1 MLDIDFIR
9 ENKEEVK
16 KACKAKQED
25 VDIDK
30 LLELD
35 EKRRSL
41 KTKVDEMR
49 HDQNKLTK
57 KVEQAE
63 EDEREEIIEEIK
75 PLKKKLQKKE
85 DEWKEVKKKWKDLM
99 LQVPNI
105 PVSKVPEG
113 ESEEDNVV
121 IDQWGDKPDFDF
133 EPKDHLEI
141 GRNLNLID
149 VERAA
154 KVSGS
159 RFAYLKNEAV
169 LLQFALVN
177 LSLAYLL
184 EKDFTPV
191 LPPVMLRPDAME
203 GLGYLEQGEDDM
215 YFLEKDELFLAG
227 TAEHPL
233 AAMHSGEVLDGED
246 LPLRYVAFSP
256 SFRREAGSYGKD
268 TRGIFR
274 VHQFNKVEMF
284 SICKPENSTDEHQFF
299 LDLEQQLMQ
308 LLGIP
313 YQVVQMCTADLGHP
327 VANKY
332 DIETWMPS
340 YNDYRETHSTSN
352 CTDFQARRL
361 NIQYEED
368 GEKKLVHTVNGTGF
382 ALGRTLIAI
391 LENYQ
396 KEDGSIEVPSALQD
410 YLEFE

>member
-1 MLDIDFIR
+1 MLDIDYIR
-9 ENKEEVK
+9 ENTEKVKE
-16 KACKAKQED
+16 ACKQKQED

-35 EKRRSL
+35 EERRSL
-41 KTKVDEMR
+41 KQEVDDLR
-49 HDQNKLTK
+49 HEQNELTE
-57 KVEQAE
+57 KVEEAE
-63 EDEREEIIEEIK
+63 EDEREEIIEDIK
-75 PLKKKLQKKE
+75 PLKEKLQGKE
-85 DEWKEVKKKWKDLM
+85 DEWKKVKKRWKDLM
-99 LQVPNI
+99 LQVPNV
-105 PVSKVPEG
+105 PASKVPEG

-121 IDQWGDKPDFDF
+121 IDQWGEKPDFNF

-141 GRNLNLID
+141 GRSLNLID
-149 VERAA
+149 TERAA

-184 EKDFTPV
+184 EKGFTPV
-191 LPPVMLRPDAME
+191 IPPVMLRPDAME

-215 YFLEKDELFLAG
+215 YFLDKDELFLAG

-233 AAMHSGEVLDGED
+233 AAMHSGEVLDEED

-284 SICKPENSTDEHQFF
+284 SICKPENSIEEHQFF

-313 YQVVQMCTADLGHP
+313 YQVIQMCTADLGHP

-332 DIETWMPS
+332 DIEAWMPS
-340 YNDYRETHSTSN
+340 YGAYRETHSTSN

-361 NIQYEED
+361 NIKYEED
-368 GEKKLVHTVNGTGF
+368 GEKKLAHTVNGTGF
-382 ALGRTLIAI
+382 ALGRTLIAL

-396 KEDGSIEVPSALQD
+396 REDGSIEVPSALQD

>member
-9 ENKEEVK
+9 ENTEEVK
-16 KACKAKQED
+16 EACRQKQEE

-35 EKRRSL
+35 EKRRDL
-41 KTKVDEMR
+41 KTEVDELR
-49 HDQNKLTK
+49 HEQNELTK
-57 KVEQAE
+57 EVEQAE
-63 EDEREEIIEEIK
+63 EEEREEIIEDIK
-75 PLKKKLQKKE
+75 PLKEELQEKE
-85 DEWKEVKKKWKDLM
+85 DEWREVKQKWKDLM

-105 PVSKVPEG
+105 PSSKVPEG

-121 IDQWGDKPDFDF
+121 IDQWGEKPDFDF

-141 GRNLNLID
+141 GQNLNLID

-159 RFAYLKNEAV
+159 RFSYLKNEAV

-184 EKDFTPV
+184 EKGFTPV
-191 LPPVMLRPDAME
+191 LPPVMLRPKAME

-233 AAMHSGEVLDGED
+233 AAMHSGEVLEEED

-284 SICKPENSTDEHQFF
+284 SVCKPENSVEEHQFF

-332 DIETWMPS
+332 DIEAWMPS
-340 YNDYRETHSTSN
+340 YQAYRETHSTSN

-361 NIQYEED
+361 NIKYEED
-368 GEKKLVHTVNGTGF
+368 DEKKLVHTVNGTGF

-396 KEDGSIEVPSALQD
+396 REDGSIEVPPALQD

>member
-1 MLDIDFIR
+1 MLDIDYIR
-9 ENKEEVK
+9 ENTKEVK
-16 KACKAKQED
+16 EACKAKQEE

-30 LLELD
+30 LLRLD
-35 EKRRSL
+35 EKRREL
-41 KTKVDEMR
+41 KQEVDEMR
-49 HDQNKLTK
+49 HEQNELTK

-63 EDEREEIIEEIK
+63 EEEREEMIEKIK
-75 PLKKKLQKKE
+75 PLKEKLQGKE
-85 DEWKEVKKKWKDLM
+85 DEWKEVKEQWRELM
-99 LQVPNI
+99 LQVPNV
-105 PVSKVPEG
+105 PLEKVPEG
-113 ESEEDNVV
+113 ESEEENVV

-141 GRNLNLID
+141 GRNLDLID
-149 VERAA
+149 KERAA

-184 EKDFTPV
+184 EKDFIPV
-191 LPPVMLRPDAME
+191 LPPVMLRPEMME
-203 GLGYLEQGEDDM
+203 GLGYLEQGKEDM
-215 YFLEKDELFLAG
+215 YYLEKDDLFLAG

-233 AAMHSGEVLDGED
+233 AAMHSDEVIDEED

-284 SICKPENSTDEHQFF
+284 SICKPENSIEEHQFF

-332 DIETWMPS
+332 DIEAWLPS
-340 YNDYRETHSTSN
+340 YGDYRETHSASN

-361 NIQYEED
+361 KIEYEED

-382 ALGRTLIAI
+382 ALGRTLIAV

-410 YLEFE
+410 FLEFE

>member
-1 MLDIDFIR
+1 
-9 ENKEEVK
+9 
-16 KACKAKQED
+16 
-25 VDIDK
+25 
-30 LLELD
+30 
-35 EKRRSL
+35 
-41 KTKVDEMR
+41 
-49 HDQNKLTK
+49 
-57 KVEQAE
+57 
-63 EDEREEIIEEIK
+63 
-75 PLKKKLQKKE
+75 
-85 DEWKEVKKKWKDLM
+85 
-99 LQVPNI
+99 
-105 PVSKVPEG
+105 
-113 ESEEDNVV
+113 
-121 IDQWGDKPDFDF
+121 
-133 EPKDHLEI
+133 LEI
-141 GRNLNLID
+141 GRNLNLLD

-159 RFAYLKNEAV
+159 RFSYLKNEAV
-169 LLQFALVN
+169 LLQFALIN

-184 EKDFTPV
+184 EKGFTPV

-233 AAMHSGEVLDGED
+233 VAMHSGEVLDEEQ

-284 SICKPENSTDEHQFF
+284 SLCKPENSTEEHQFF

-313 YQVVQMCTADLGHP
+313 YQVIQMCTADLGHP

-332 DIETWMPS
+332 DIEAWMPS
-340 YNDYRETHSTSN
+340 YGAYRETHSTSN
-352 CTDFQARRL
+352 CTDFQTRRL
-361 NIQYEED
+361 NIKYEED
-368 GEKKLVHTVNGTGF
+368 GEKKLAHTVNGTGF

-396 KEDGSIEVPSALQD
+396 REDGSIEVPPSLQD